1 MKTAQTETTFS
12 ALDVPAARASH
23 GGDQTAVGPSL
34 GQDVKV
40 LVDAYNLQLPHG
52 TGIKTYGMTL
62 IRALRRLN
70 CDISL
75 LYSRNIGRSKSPILN
90 ELIFRDSLISG
101 GSPRSARAQE
111 ARRIASALLNWS
123 EPVIEAPYT
132 GHIQLPRAGFEVGA
146 TQYTAPRCFE
156 DSMRIH
162 QLLQREITLS
172 TPRKMDIFHATYPL
186 PIKVKGAKRITT
198 IHDIIPIILPNLTLD
213 RKEEIFLRHQTV
225 IRESDL
231 IITVSEA
238 SKRDILNIFDVP
250 EDKVVVTYQPIDI
263 TDVRPEEEGEAED
276 LLRTLKLEKEKY
288 YLFVGAIEPK
298 KNVRALINAYA
309 TMQTDHKLVIV
320 GKKAWLWEGQVG
332 HLEAVFGKNWPNRV
346 KLLDYMSYN
355 HVRFL
360 MKNAGCFVFPSL
372 YEGFGLPALEAMSMG
387 TPVITSNT
395 SSLPE
400 VCGAAAL
407 YSDPRDEHE
416 LAKQMDRVA
425 NNPVL
430 RANMSAAGLQQAQ
443 KFSLDAYLQRLTQAY
458 AKVL

>member
-1 MKTAQTETTFS
+1 MKTAQTETSFNALS
-12 ALDVPAARASH
+12 ASVAH
-23 GGDQTAVGPSL
+23 GAQNDDQSSAVRSL
-34 GQDVKV
+34 GQGLNV

-62 IRALRRLN
+62 IRALRKLN

-75 LYSRNIGRSKSPILN
+75 LYSCNIGRSKSPILN
-90 ELIFRDSLISG
+90 ELIFRDSLING
-101 GSPRSARAQE
+101 GMAKSSHLQE
-111 ARRIASALLNWS
+111 ARRVLSAMFGWS
-123 EPVIEAPYT
+123 EQAIEAPHT
-132 GHIQLPRAGFEVGA
+132 GHIQLPRAGFETGA

-156 DSMRIH
+156 DSMKIH
-162 QLLQREITLS
+162 QLLQRESMLTM
-172 TPRKMDIFHATYPL
+172 PRKVDIFHATYPL
-186 PIKVKGAKRITT
+186 PVKVKGAKRITT

-263 TDVRPEEEGEAED
+263 TDVRPEEEEEAAD
-276 LLRTLKLEKEKY
+276 LLRTLKLEKQKY

-332 HLEAVFGKNWPNRV
+332 HLEALFGKGWPERV

-400 VCGAAAL
+400 VCGSAAL

-425 NNPVL
+425 NNPTL

-443 KFSLDAYLQRLTQAY
+443 KFSFEAYLQRLSQAY
-458 AKVL
+458 SKVL